1 MESLKTNH
9 FARVVKLITGENIL
23 CLFADF
29 KNEQDELLGYR
40 LIYPFVLSLG
50 ETQENGAITIHYTRW
65 CPYSPQEEHK
75 IGGDKIISVVY
86 PDNEILDNY
95 VGKLT
100 GLGVRMEDIFFE
112 PQQPSVETPE
122 VTQEEFVEET
132 ADV

>member
-9 FARVVKLITGENIL
+9 FVRVVKIVTGENIL
-23 CLFADF
+23 CLFADL
-29 KNEQDELLGYR
+29 KNDNEEVVGYR
-40 LIYPFVLSLG
+40 LIYPFVLNLG

-95 VGKLT
+95 VDKLT
-100 GLGVRMEDIFFE
+100 ALGVRMEDIYFE
-112 PQQPSVETPE
+112 PKPSSE
-122 VTQEEFVEET
+122 VTEEEFVEEESN
-132 ADV
+132 V